1 MNITLVIILCANC
14 FIAGMQYQEYKK
26 NGGGKCARFKQRF
39 TQEYPDIF
47 VRLFNGTKGNR
58 QSFK

>member
-26 NGGGKCARFKQRF
+26 NGGGQCVRFKQKF
-39 TQEYPDIF
+39 TQGCLDIF
-47 VRLFNGTKGNR
+47 VRLLNGIKGNR
-58 QSFK
+58 QSLK